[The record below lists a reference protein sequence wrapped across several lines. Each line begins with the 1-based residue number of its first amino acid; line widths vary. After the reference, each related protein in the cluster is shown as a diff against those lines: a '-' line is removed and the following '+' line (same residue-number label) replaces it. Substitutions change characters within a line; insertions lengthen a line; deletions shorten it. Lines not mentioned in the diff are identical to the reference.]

1 MPDLP
6 SHPPGSGPPARR
18 VSSTELEAVI
28 RRATELQFA
37 RGDID
42 DGLPEAEVMR
52 IGKELGL
59 EPAHV
64 RRAIAEVRGVPVAE
78 SGMLARV
85 MGPETIRAS
94 RVVRRP
100 AAELGMRIEEYLVS
114 CEFMVV
120 ERRFPDRT
128 RYARGTG
135 VAASV
140 GRAMG
145 KLGSKHAAL
154 DLAHLDVHVSPMDE
168 DSALVELSVPM
179 GTTRGGLAAGG
190 VLGGGGAG
198 AALGTVLA
206 IAGPDPFALVGFPVL
221 GLSVLAAR
229 AIYRSVSGGV
239 SDRIEA
245 FLDRVEHG
253 ELRQPPRK
261 PDWRRQLGI

>member
-1 MPDLP
+1 
-6 SHPPGSGPPARR
+6 
-18 VSSTELEAVI
+18 
-28 RRATELQFA
+28 
-37 RGDID
+37 
-42 DGLPEAEVMR
+42 MR

-64 RRAIAEVRGVPVAE
+64 RRAIAEVRGTPVSE
-78 SGMLARV
+78 TGVLARV

-94 RVVRRP
+94 RIVRRP
-100 AAELGMRIEEYLVS
+100 AAELGLRIEEYLVA
-114 CEFMVV
+114 CEYMMVQ
-120 ERRFPDRT
+120 RRFPDRT

-135 VAASV
+135 VGASL

-145 KLGSKHAAL
+145 KMGSKHPTL
-154 DLAHLDVHVSPMDE
+154 DLAHLDVHVSPMDD

-179 GTTRGGLAAGG
+179 AAMRGGLAAGG

-206 IAGPDPFALVGFPVL
+206 VMGPDPFALVGFPVL
-221 GLSVLAAR
+221 GVSVLAAR
-229 AIYRSVSGGV
+229 ALYRYVAGGV
-239 SDRIEA
+239 QDRIEA

-261 PDWRRQLGI
+261 PEWRRQLGI